1 MAASP
6 PPLLLASLPIKGS
19 IRKQEEKK
27 STSSFI
33 FSPPFLSDVT
43 YGDRCFAPAAAARHR
58 LNLFVYLCLAEREK
72 MAIEFTLGGCLLLL
86 ALGSTGKR
94 NNK

>member
-19 IRKQEEKK
+19 IRKQEKK
-27 STSSFI
+27 KYLLFHF
-33 FSPPFLSDVT
+33 FSPFLSDVT

-72 MAIEFTLGGCLLLL
+72 MAMEFTLGGCLLLL
-86 ALGSTGKR
+86 ALGSAGKR